1 MTRKDKAPPLP
12 RPGSIYI
19 RTCAPSVWLSEPNP
33 LNLALAS
40 CRLSKTG
47 LPRGES
53 RRRAFGPRRPAGCTK
68 YDAHCRRR
76 WRWTRIPAGAAAFT
90 GSQRLQRCRFI
101 TICWFA
107 QPHLGRSGYHVNVAQ
122 ARPEFGQLDVQ
133 LHVVD
138 YSDHDKLTFAL
149 QGVDLAISTISG
161 TEQLSLI
168 NAAGRARVRVFV
180 PSEFEGSL
188 SRRPSHNDPLDRGST
203 QAIALLKQWES
214 ASRMKYT
221 VFACGIFM
229 ERFHPYG
236 LGYLN
241 IGYGSGV
248 SAVGDYLLDI
258 NHATAEY
265 AAENS
270 KGHTVRVCLTS
281 VYDVVRFIVAAIDL
295 GPRNWPHEFTMRGD
309 RMSVRDVVGTCSRV
323 RNGKVSPGQSWS
335 KGTITQKK
343 KRNTNCSWSVAF
355 DHHMRQSSELQS
367 YLAYFVQAGD
377 GDKVA
382 YYQRLI
388 ATTNGRYDFSR
399 ASLNDA
405 LEKSG
410 QGDVQPM
417 TLLRW
422 LTNVWQ
428 SL

>member
-1 MTRKDKAPPLP
+1 M
-12 RPGSIYI
+12 
-19 RTCAPSVWLSEPNP
+19 
-33 LNLALAS
+33 
-40 CRLSKTG
+40 
-47 LPRGES
+47 
-53 RRRAFGPRRPAGCTK
+53 
-68 YDAHCRRR
+68 
-76 WRWTRIPAGAAAFT
+76 
-90 GSQRLQRCRFI
+90 
-101 TICWFA
+101 
-107 QPHLGRSGYHVNVAQ
+107 AQ

-335 KGTITQKK
+335 KDTITQGK

>member
-1 MTRKDKAPPLP
+1 MAQDQDRPCPWTPTRPLP
-12 RPGSIYI
+12 PDSVRNRVLGAFDTMTVAGSSDGFIWAIGRHGAKPPVPIAKNQRP
-19 RTCAPSVWLSEPNP
+19 
-33 LNLALAS
+33 
-40 CRLSKTG
+40 TG
-47 LPRGES
+47 RC
-53 RRRAFGPRRPAGCTK
+53 FRRPA
-68 YDAHCRRR
+68 YREERREEEHLAR
-76 WRWTRIPAGAAAFT
+76 GGQRVAPNMMRIAVAGGGGLGYLLALQLSQAANAYNVVVL
-90 GSQRLQRCRFI
+90 S
-101 TICWFA
+101 
-107 QPHLGRSGYHVNVAQ
+107 RS

-323 RNGKVSPGQSWS
+323 RN
-335 KGTITQKK
+335 
-343 KRNTNCSWSVAF
+343 VAF

>member
-1 MTRKDKAPPLP
+1 MMRIAVAGGGGL
-12 RPGSIYI
+12 GY
-19 RTCAPSVWLSEPNP
+19 L
-33 LNLALAS
+33 LALQ
-40 CRLSKTG
+40 LSQAANAYNVVVLSRSVG
-47 LPRGES
+47 LPNL
-53 RRRAFGPRRPAGCTK
+53 
-68 YDAHCRRR
+68 
-76 WRWTRIPAGAAAFT
+76 I
-90 GSQRLQRCRFI
+90 
-101 TICWFA
+101 
-107 QPHLGRSGYHVNVAQ
+107 SGAQ

-203 QAIALLKQWES
+203 QAITLLKQWES

-323 RNGKVSPGQSWS
+323 RN
-335 KGTITQKK
+335 
-343 KRNTNCSWSVAF
+343 VAF